1 MTPACE
7 CLMSTRN
14 ATLSSGCS
22 KASWRVTANS
32 PHWGL
37 NPGPSVYKTD
47 ALPLSYRGF
56 RFDDKLVRP
65 TIYFGTAEMSIAR
78 RTHSLP
84 RSPESQGMQEAL
96 NTGNSSIFSFLPFW
110 SLRHCNE
117 NDTLA
122 ATQANAHHTRTHA
135 NIHCPIK
142 TWTRGPRHQGN
153 GPDIDSCFVAR
164 LVCLKSSPNSDGI
177 PMQRCTCVGL

>member
-1 MTPACE
+1 
-7 CLMSTRN
+7 MSTHN

-65 TIYFGTAEMSIAR
+65 TIYCRDANSKTNPLPSPQSRITRYAR
-78 RTHSLP
+78 SSEP
-84 RSPESQGMQEAL
+84 RQQLNLVVPPILESP
-96 NTGNSSIFSFLPFW
+96 
-110 SLRHCNE
+110 
-117 NDTLA
+117 TLKRKR
-122 ATQANAHHTRTHA
+122 HTRSNTSKHTHTHTHTHA
-135 NIHCPIK
+135 RKHTLPNQNVDP
-142 TWTRGPRHQGN
+142 WTTPPGKWSGH
-153 GPDIDSCFVAR
+153 R
-164 LVCLKSSPNSDGI
+164 LVLRGEA
-177 PMQRCTCVGL
+177 GLS

>member
-1 MTPACE
+1 
-7 CLMSTRN
+7 MSTHN

-65 TIYFGTAEMSIAR
+65 TIYFGTAEMPIAR
-78 RTHSLP
+78 RTHSPP

-96 NTGNSSIFSFLPFW
+96 NTATAQSFRSSYSGVFDI
-110 SLRHCNE
+110 
-117 NDTLA
+117 
-122 ATQANAHHTRTHA
+122 ATKTTHRSNTSKHTHTCTHA

-142 TWTRGPRHQGN
+142 TWTRGPRYQRN

-177 PMQRCTCVGL
+177 QMQGCTCVGL

>member
-1 MTPACE
+1 
-7 CLMSTRN
+7 MSTHN

-65 TIYFGTAEMSIAR
+65 TIYFGPAEMPIAR
-78 RTHSLP
+78 RTHSPP

-96 NTGNSSIFSFLPFW
+96 NPGNSLESS
-110 SLRHCNE
+110 
-117 NDTLA
+117 TLKRKR
-122 ATQANAHHTRTHA
+122 HTRSNTSKHTHTHTHTYA
-135 NIHCPIK
+135 RKHTLPNQNVDP
-142 TWTRGPRHQGN
+142 WTTPPGKWSNH
-153 GPDIDSCFVAR
+153 R
-164 LVCLKSSPNSDGI
+164 LVLRGEA
-177 PMQRCTCVGL
+177 GLSLEQPK

>member
-1 MTPACE
+1 
-7 CLMSTRN
+7 MSTHN

-65 TIYFGTAEMSIAR
+65 TIYCRDANSKTNPLPSPQSRITRYAR
-78 RTHSLP
+78 SSEP
-84 RSPESQGMQEAL
+84 RQQLNLVVPPILESP
-96 NTGNSSIFSFLPFW
+96 
-110 SLRHCNE
+110 
-117 NDTLA
+117 TLKRKR
-122 ATQANAHHTRTHA
+122 HTRSNTSKHTHTHVRTQTYTA
-135 NIHCPIK
+135 QSK
-142 TWTRGPRHQGN
+142 RGPVDHATREMVRTSTRASWRGWSVLRAAQIAMGSQCK
-153 GPDIDSCFVAR
+153 GAPV
-164 LVCLKSSPNSDGI
+164 
-177 PMQRCTCVGL
+177 